1 MDESKI
7 TEMNENKEMKEMGTR
22 ELLRAFSDD
31 NSVISD
37 EMFEQL
43 KVKFS
48 QAMNMSKCPCESDK
62 EYQFCCKPLWQY
74 VERMFKEKQRD
85 EKSDSKKTKW
95 LFRVGVSKEG
105 YVMEALNKNTQIG
118 EIFEAA
124 SVVHNQ
130 LLVQVTTS
138 MAANNIMRMQQQ
150 MQAQN
155 AASANPNGKSFRGL

>member
-1 MDESKI
+1 
-7 TEMNENKEMKEMGTR
+7 MNDENKEMKEMGTK
-22 ELLRAFSDD
+22 ELLQAFSDD

-74 VERMFKEKQRD
+74 VERVFKKKRRD
-85 EKSDSKKTKW
+85 EKADSSKTKW
-95 LFRVGVSKEG
+95 FYRVGVGNEG
-105 YVMEALNKNTQIG
+105 YVMEALNKKIQIG
-118 EIFEAA
+118 EMFEAA

-130 LLVQVTTS
+130 LLVQVTSS

-155 AASANPNGKSFRGL
+155 VASVNPNGKSFRGL